1 MAITVNFFDNVS
13 ELSKYVD
20 KAVADTKAELGT
32 HMKLVEDVR
41 KRYDKAKKRYE
52 GFKKLTHGKS
62 DHLRDTKQLEVAGFR
77 VLVNPTSEYELTL
90 MEDAIT
96 SLQDRLTAFEK
107 TRELFPA
114 VSDENMRIAIV
125 LNDGTP
131 TGFLFYVQ
139 D

>member
-20 KAVADTKAELGT
+20 KAVADTKTELGT
-32 HMKLVEDVR
+32 HLKLVEDVR

-52 GFKKLTHGKS
+52 GFKKLTGGKS